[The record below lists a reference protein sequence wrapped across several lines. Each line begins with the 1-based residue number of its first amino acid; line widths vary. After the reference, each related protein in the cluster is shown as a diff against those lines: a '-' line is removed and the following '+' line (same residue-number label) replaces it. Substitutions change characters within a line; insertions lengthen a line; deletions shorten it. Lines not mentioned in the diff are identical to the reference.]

1 MAVQI
6 LRRYG
11 IKKFAQASTAAS
23 PGATTATKP
32 TDESANEHVDGQ
44 RRSHFMTK
52 FDKGSKSSVRSWRIE
67 VRAQQVRSAAA
78 TMAARL
84 AAV

>member
-1 MAVQI
+1 VVVQRHGSEQ
-6 LRRYG
+6 L
-11 IKKFAQASTAAS
+11 AQASTAAS
-23 PGATTATKP
+23 PGATTASKP

-52 FDKGSKSSVRSWRIE
+52 FDKGSKSSVCSWRIE